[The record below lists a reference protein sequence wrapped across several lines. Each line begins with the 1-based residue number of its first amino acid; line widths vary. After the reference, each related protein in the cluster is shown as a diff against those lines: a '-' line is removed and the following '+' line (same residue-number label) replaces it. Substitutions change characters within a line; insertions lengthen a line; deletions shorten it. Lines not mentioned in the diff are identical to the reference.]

1 VLYIPSVVHAT
12 VIVMARGRNSTATG
26 VRFNDGLLL
35 QLKKLARSQ
44 GLTTNEFIVLLVE
57 HGLECSEHQVVEH
70 RVVWPKPVAVGVVG
84 RELVQVVAAG
94 RVTRMVKAK
103 GVRRE

>member
-1 VLYIPSVVHAT
+1 
-12 VIVMARGRNSTATG
+12 MARGRNSTATG

-35 QLKKLARSQ
+35 QLKKLAQSQ

-70 RVVWPKPVAVGVVG
+70 QVVRSKPPAVEVVG
-84 RELVQVVAAG
+84 RAPVAKVVAAG
-94 RVTRMVKAK
+94 PVTRMVKAK
-103 GVRRE
+103 GIRSV